1 MAAGTSVTCYIFFFF
16 LFSPQKE
23 RFYEK
28 RHRLPEPSCK
38 ELATL
43 ISQCLSYAPSERPSF
58 RTILRD
64 LTQLQPHS
72 EALPFPPLPFPPQ
85 LLPSTGFG
93 HSRSQRLILAAH
105 SFNNG
110 VSPAHGALCSPPWPI
125 FVGEQSPRAEII
137 SQAARGGAEGAQSSA
152 GP

>member
-1 MAAGTSVTCYIFFFF
+1 MVSLILTALSPSVAAGTSVTCYIIFFF

-72 EALPFPPLPFPPQ
+72 EALPCPSLPC
-85 LLPSTGFG
+85 PS
-93 HSRSQRLILAAH
+93 LH
-105 SFNNG
+105 SFF
-110 VSPAHGALCSPPWPI
+110 PALVLGT
-125 FVGEQSPRAEII
+125 
-137 SQAARGGAEGAQSSA
+137 AAASV
-152 GP
+152 